1 MVGKRNKRLVCLFT
15 QRQASTAAADPEVG
29 HYYSNI
35 KAPKIIGLTINTMKT
50 KVMIQSRRDVSY
62 QQTDILV
69 IESVDSF
76 TYLGTELTK
85 GNEEEVE

>member
-1 MVGKRNKRLVCLFT
+1 
-15 QRQASTAAADPEVG
+15 
-29 HYYSNI
+29 
-35 KAPKIIGLTINTMKT
+35 
-50 KVMIQSRRDVSY
+50 MIQSRRDVSY

-69 IESVDSF
+69 IETVDSF